1 MKWFVTIIPVIL
13 GIFFLYAGGSKLAG
27 QAMHV
32 EHFTGW
38 SYPIWFMYV
47 TGFIETSCA
56 IMLFVPKTR
65 FYGAVLII
73 CTMLG
78 AIVTLVVSNQLVQIP
93 IPSLVL
99 VLAVLTAKKHRPGS
113 FSAVGADTTDI
124 SHKAD

>member
-1 MKWFVTIIPVIL
+1 M
-13 GIFFLYAGGSKLAG
+13 
-27 QAMHV
+27 
-32 EHFTGW
+32 
-38 SYPIWFMYV
+38 
-47 TGFIETSCA
+47 
-56 IMLFVPKTR
+56 TR

-99 VLAVLTAKKHRPGS
+99 VLAVLTAKNHRSGS

-124 SHKAD
+124 SHEAD